1 MLILI
6 LGFALNFGVFQN
18 YYFEHEPFKGNKHI
32 PIVGTMCSGIVYL
45 GAPIVTPLV
54 KRWPKWHKFM
64 IWSGWTLSI
73 LGLLA
78 GSFAKD
84 IGSLIATQG
93 IIYSL
98 GVLIMYF
105 PIISMLNEWFV
116 VKRGFA
122 LGIVTAATG
131 VSGTVMPFIL
141 EILLNKYGYPTT
153 LRAVAVALVILTG
166 PVLPVLKCR
175 LPASQSSITAKT
187 DLLFLK
193 KPIFYAF
200 AFSVLL
206 QGLGHFFPSLYL
218 PSYVNSLGKGPAS
231 GALILAIIN
240 LMAVFGQIAFG
251 YFSDSRIPVQ
261 ALLFGSPLICG
272 IAIFTLWG
280 LARSLPPL
288 IVFSIIYGFF
298 GGGYVVLWARMGTF
312 LNKDDPTVALTTF
325 GVFAFLKGV
334 GNVLSGPISSILIT
348 QATVV
353 RQYAIGRYEGIVIYT
368 GVCMFASSLA
378 MAIWYSKRL
387 ISLQLLE
394 GLCG

>member
-1 MLILI
+1 
-6 LGFALNFGVFQN
+6 
-18 YYFEHEPFKGNKHI
+18 
-32 PIVGTMCSGIVYL
+32 
-45 GAPIVTPLV
+45 
-54 KRWPKWHKFM
+54 M

-73 LGLLA
+73 IGLLA

-122 LGIVTAATG
+122 LGVVSAATG
-131 VSGTVMPFIL
+131 ISGTVMPFIL

-153 LRAVAVALVILTG
+153 LRAVAVSLVVLTG
-166 PVLPVLKCR
+166 PVLPVLKGR
-175 LPASQSSITAKT
+175 LPASQSSTAART
-187 DLLFLK
+187 ELSFFK
-193 KPIFYAF
+193 KPMFYAF
-200 AFSVLL
+200 AASVLL

-218 PSYVNSLGKGPAS
+218 PSYVNSLGQSSAR
-231 GALILAIIN
+231 GALVLALIN
-240 LMAVFGQIAFG
+240 LTAVFGQIAFG
-251 YFSDSRIPVQ
+251 YFSDNRIPVQ
-261 ALLFGSPLICG
+261 VLLFGSPTVCG
-272 IAIFTLWG
+272 VAIFTLWG

-288 IVFSIIYGFF
+288 IIFSLIYGFF

-325 GVFAFLKGV
+325 GVFAFLKGI
-334 GNVLSGPISSILIT
+334 GNVAAGPISSALIIQT
-348 QATVV
+348 TELQ
-353 RQYAIGRYEGIVIYT
+353 QYAIGRYRGIVIYT

-378 MAIWYSKRL
+378 MVVWYVKSICRAPNAI
-387 ISLQLLE
+387 
-394 GLCG
+394 